1 MRLGIAGAGG
11 VVMEWHGGSSMVVK
25 MCGRLHCGG
34 DAGAIHVIKC
44 TWATSSG
51 TRLVSDLNLFL

>member
-1 MRLGIAGAGG
+1 MEWYGG
-11 VVMEWHGGSSMVVK
+11 VPMVVK
-25 MCGRLHCGG
+25 MCSHLHRGG
-34 DAGAIHVIKC
+34 DAGATHVIKC